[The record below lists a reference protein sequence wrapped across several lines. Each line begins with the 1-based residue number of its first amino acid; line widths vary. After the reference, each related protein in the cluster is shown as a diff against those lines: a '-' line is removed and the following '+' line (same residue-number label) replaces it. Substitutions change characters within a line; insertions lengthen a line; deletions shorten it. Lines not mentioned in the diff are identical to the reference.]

1 MKRAERK
8 IEKQNQRER
17 QEEKHVHGVLYFLL
31 GILLSTCI
39 TAVSIAYVVPK
50 VVSRT
55 ERAAVSAVTSEL
67 VEDTVK
73 ASLGDYLTTN
83 KLTVSDESM
92 ASIAQYIT
100 DSVNNSNQFTEDELW
115 EVKNLI
121 KVSVQGAQDSLNA
134 NVNTNT
140 ENTNTNINNSVTN
153 MQEFVINGDNE
164 ISNALKEYIDNI
176 VVPGINQSLTMNTED
191 IVNVNRTIVQMGNS
205 YSSYVAENDTNLEEI
220 IKLVEDTQETVD
232 EYKQEFVEKISGFRT
247 EYDNYV
253 KVTDEQI
260 EYVNEKLGEYVTIAE
275 FQKFEEDYNVYKKN
289 MDDTV
294 EKLQNSIERLD
305 EQKADKTALEELA
318 ANVNSLK
325 NSYDTFTGENGDFAA
340 LKDRV
345 TTTETDVAQNSNN
358 IVVLQ
363 NRITEL
369 ENEITKMGNA
379 NSDNIQELETR
390 VDATLE
396 EKFSKFYQVG
406 SVYLTFGN
414 ENPADLYGGTWEK
427 VEDTFLMAAGNQYP
441 VGSAGGK
448 NTVTLG
454 ADNIPSLNITGS
466 TTAKNG
472 VSTSSN
478 GAYSGTITSS
488 GAYQGGTYGTST
500 NGEHTHS
507 FSTGGT
513 ALVVDSLIS
522 NPGMA
527 YGYGYANATS
537 GAPGTIWFDY
547 HNKSNS
553 DIANA
558 GNHSHTVSVPGQTI
572 TSYGNLNIGN
582 HNHTV
587 NIPALSL
594 TGNYINSN
602 LQGIDIINKYV
613 AVNVWKRVA

>member
-1 MKRAERK
+1 MAKETKRK
-8 IEKQNQRER
+8 EKDILD
-17 QEEKHVHGVLYFLL
+17 KKYVHAVLYFLL
-31 GILLSTCI
+31 GVLLSTSI
-39 TAVSIAYVVPK
+39 VALSIAYAMPK
-50 VVSRT
+50 ITVRT
-55 ERAAVSAVTSEL
+55 EGTAVSAVTSEL

-83 KLTVSDESM
+83 KITVSDESM
-92 ASIAQYIT
+92 ASIAEYIT
-100 DSVNNSNQFTEDELW
+100 DSVNNSNEFTQDELW

-121 KVSVQGAQDSLNA
+121 KVSVQGAQDSLKNDVDTNA
-134 NVNTNT
+134 
-140 ENTNTNINNSVTN
+140 ENTNNNINNSVTN
-153 MQEFVINGDNE
+153 MQEFVVDGDNE
-164 ISNALKEYIDNI
+164 ISNALKDYIDNI
-176 VVPGINQSLTMNTED
+176 IVPGINESLEMNTED

-205 YSSYVAENDTNLEEI
+205 YSSYMIANDTNLEEI
-220 IKLVEDTQETVD
+220 VKLVEDTQVSLTDTQTTMEENKEELT
-232 EYKQEFVEKISGFRT
+232 EKISDFRT

-275 FQKFEEDYNVYKKN
+275 FEKFKEDYNVYKNN

-294 EKLQNSIERLD
+294 EKLQNSMERLD

-318 ANVNSLK
+318 VNVNSLK

-358 IVVLQ
+358 IVALQ

-369 ENEITKMGNA
+369 ENEITRMGSA
-379 NSDNIQELETR
+379 NSDNLQELETR

-441 VGSAGGK
+441 VGSAGGS

-454 ADNIPSLNITGS
+454 ARNIPSLNVTGS
-466 TTAKNG
+466 TTTKNG
-472 VSTSSN
+472 VSTSAN
-478 GAYSGTITSS
+478 GAYNGTISSSGT
-488 GAYQGGTYGTST
+488 YQGGTYGTSID
-500 NGEHTHS
+500 GEHWHGFPALLMGYYSGPT
-507 FSTGGT
+507 FNFLPNGG
-513 ALVVDSLIS
+513 
-522 NPGMA
+522 N
-527 YGYGYANATS
+527 ANLWRASSYTTVS
-537 GAPGTIWFDY
+537 GTDV
-547 HNKSNS
+547 
-553 DIANA
+553 A
-558 GNHSHTVSVPGQTI
+558 GNHSHIVNIPSQTI

-582 HNHTV
+582 HSHTL
-587 NIPALSL
+587 NIPRLNV
-594 TGNYINSN
+594 TGVYQNDNVQS
-602 LQGIDIINKYV
+602 IDVTNKYV

>member
-1 MKRAERK
+1 MESK
-8 IEKQNQRER
+8 IEKQNRRDQK
-17 QEEKHVHGVLYFLL
+17 EEKHVHAVLYFLL
-31 GILLSTCI
+31 GILLSASI
-39 TAVSIAYVVPK
+39 TAASIVYVVPK
-50 VVSRT
+50 MVVKT

-73 ASLGDYLTTN
+73 ASLGSYLATN
-83 KLTVSDESM
+83 KIAMSDESIGE
-92 ASIAQYIT
+92 IAQYIT
-100 DSVNNSNQFTEDELW
+100 DSVNNSNELTGDELW

-121 KVSVQGAQDSLNA
+121 KVSVQGAQNSLSDNVNA
-134 NVNTNT
+134 NA
-140 ENTNTNINNSVTN
+140 ENTNANINSSVTN
-153 MQEFVINGDNE
+153 MQEFVVNGDNE

-176 VVPGINQSLTMNTED
+176 VVPGITTSLQMNTED

-205 YSSYVAENDTNLEEI
+205 YSSYMTENNTNLEEI
-220 IKLVEDTQETVD
+220 IKLVEDTQDTMEDYREQLT
-232 EYKQEFVEKISGFRT
+232 EKVSDFRT

-253 KVTDEQI
+253 KATDEQI
-260 EYVNEKLGEYVTIAE
+260 EFVKEKLGEYVTIADFE
-275 FQKFEEDYNVYKKN
+275 KFKENYNAYKESMEDTIGN
-289 MDDTV
+289 
-294 EKLQNSIERLD
+294 LQDSVERLD
-305 EQKADKTALEELA
+305 KQKADKTALEELA
-318 ANVNSLK
+318 ANVSELK
-325 NSYDTFTGENGDFAA
+325 KSYDNFTGENGDFAA

-345 TTTETDVAQNSNN
+345 TSTETDVAQNGND
-358 IVVLQ
+358 IVALQ

-369 ENEITKMGNA
+369 ENSITQMGNA
-379 NSDNIQELETR
+379 NSNDMQELETR
-390 VDATLE
+390 VNSTLE
-396 EKFSKFYQVG
+396 ERFSKFYQVG

-441 VGSAGGK
+441 VGSTGG
-448 NTVTLG
+448 NNAVTIG
-454 ADNIPSLNITGS
+454 ASNIPSLNFSGS

-472 VSTSSN
+472 ISTSGN
-478 GAYSGTITSS
+478 GAYNGTITST
-488 GAYQGGTYGTST
+488 GTYQGGTYGTSAS
-500 NGEHTHS
+500 GEHTHS

-547 HNKSNS
+547 HNKNNS

-558 GNHSHTVSVPGQTI
+558 GNHSHTLNIPSQTI

-582 HNHTV
+582 HSHTL
-587 NIPALSL
+587 NIPSLSVM
-594 TGNYINSN
+594 GMYKNDNVQS
-602 LQGIDIINKYV
+602 IDVTNEYM